1 MHNFR
6 NIQSKLL
13 SRVTNEYLY
22 ALHSRKLLQ
31 CHNSWQPMTS
41 HVIVSDGENLAQN
54 RLIDTDGVG
63 MKQFT
68 HGPMVDI
75 NDSVQY
81 YALDNSVINK

>member
-1 MHNFR
+1 
-6 NIQSKLL
+6 
-13 SRVTNEYLY
+13 
-22 ALHSRKLLQ
+22 
-31 CHNSWQPMTS
+31 MTS

-63 MKQFT
+63 MKQFA

-81 YALDNSVINK
+81 YALDKSVINK